1 LAGVAGAATEGA
13 AAGALAAG
21 LAGAVAAGLAASFFS
36 SFLAGSA
43 AKAVADMANVAI
55 RVAIVF
61 ILSFLGLFN
70 TRIIPVYIYN
80 AVARKLVDR
89 AGIYFMLKL

>member
-1 LAGVAGAATEGA
+1 MAGVAGAV
-13 AAGALAAG
+13 AAGVVVAG
-21 LAGAVAAGLAASFFS
+21 LAGAVAAGLASTFFS

-43 AKAVADMANVAI
+43 AKAVADMTNVAI

-80 AVARKLVDR
+80 AVAC
-89 AGIYFMLKL
+89 